1 MIAFIVPYRDREQQ
15 KIFYEKQM
23 TTEVMKNH
31 TYEEDYIILFIH
43 QQDKRLFNCGA
54 LKNIGYLVLKDLY
67 PETYK
72 NITMVFND
80 VDIMPFTAEFLDYKT
95 SIGTIKHFYGYT
107 HTLGGLVS
115 IMPED
120 FEKING
126 FPNFWTWGY
135 EDTILQNRAQT
146 KNLRIDRSQFYPLF
160 DKNILMLMHSFERV
174 MSHSENR
181 KITSGSNEGIKEI
194 QNLNYTIDTSTN
206 MVNVTS
212 FTTATEPPKETFIQ
226 DSRKEFY
233 IQGPPVK
240 LRFTKPKK

>member
-1 MIAFIVPYRDREQQ
+1 
-15 KIFYEKQM
+15 
-23 TTEVMKNH
+23 
-31 TYEEDYIILFIH
+31 
-43 QQDKRLFNCGA
+43 
-54 LKNIGYLVLKDLY
+54 
-67 PETYK
+67 
-72 NITMVFND
+72 
-80 VDIMPFTAEFLDYKT
+80 
-95 SIGTIKHFYGYT
+95 
-107 HTLGGLVS
+107 
-115 IMPED
+115 
-120 FEKING
+120 
-126 FPNFWTWGY
+126 
-135 EDTILQNRAQT
+135 
-146 KNLRIDRSQFYPLF
+146 
-160 DKNILMLMHSFERV
+160 MHSFERV